1 MKKLFFLFA
10 LVGLAACTKDPTPVP
25 PNPNPIDSPVA
36 PIDSPV
42 VPPPKAYSYWKVGND
57 SFKSNNVEKAIGKL
71 IVGISCLDRNESG
84 NFTMVFHFGALPTSG
99 DFPLQK
105 SSSQNP
111 DSAILNFYYKGNFY
125 IPYRLG
131 FLHRDTGVKF
141 QARLE
146 PTWYVNYDNPLDTVL
161 ISGIFR
167 EP

>member
-10 LVGLAACTKDPTPVP
+10 LASLTACSKDSSSP
-25 PNPNPIDSPVA
+25 PPDPS

-57 SFKSNNVEKAIGKL
+57 SFKSNNVEKAIGK
-71 IVGISCLDRNESG
+71 VVAGIASRGEPNRFTIGFRFGYLPTHG
-84 NFTMVFHFGALPTSG
+84 NFPVAKTGIQH
-99 DFPLQK
+99 
-105 SSSQNP
+105 P
-111 DSAILNFYYKGNFY
+111 DSVAVSFYYRSNFY
-125 IPYRLG
+125 ISYGSG
-131 FLHRDTGVKF
+131 FLHRDSGVKF
-141 QARLE
+141 QAILD